1 MERHAYRQNG
11 EEDTGLKDDL
21 RKVKKKLLSS
31 FVIAIVSACIL
42 FGIIYYFGTGILDYY
57 FTATNYLYNREI
69 PYIEKFQNYVS
80 ENNISTSDIS
90 DYDKWMIENDI
101 SFYSIHKDGKVIYSK
116 VNVDTFISEAKDW
129 YDYRLT
135 GICIYICRIYRKILY
150 SFNDTGCG
158 IFCFC
163 GNCTSVFTD

>member
-42 FGIIYYFGTGILDYY
+42 FGIIYYFGTGNIDYY

-101 SFYSIHKDGKVIYSK
+101 SFYSIHKDGKVIYS
-116 VNVDTFISEAKDW
+116 
-129 YDYRLT
+129 
-135 GICIYICRIYRKILY
+135 
-150 SFNDTGCG
+150 
-158 IFCFC
+158 
-163 GNCTSVFTD
+163 